1 MSKRD
6 LEAPEDSIPLRLIV
20 FSMTLIC
27 VTSSCLFI
35 RTSWG
40 VSILTLALAIIG
52 SLVAYQHRNE
62 RASWMQI
69 IVLVG
74 MLAVGANALNEFLHP
89 MNTATDFWGPVVHFV
104 AGTFALHTFDLKSR
118 SDINLSALLGALILC
133 ALSPIVRG
141 IYFGAV
147 VFTYICLGCAMLYY
161 DCISRTQHNW
171 LTKPMLVAPVT
182 HTTGG
187 ERRRRPKGSTIAT
200 MALLPL
206 TALIVFMAVPRSDSF
221 IDVVV
226 SSFKSF
232 NLNGLLRLFPFLN
245 PQNNQGPKKNP
256 YDPKQVKTVNLPPKN
271 LKAEPAKNKD
281 KDKPN
286 AVKKEEQAKK
296 EAEKKAKAKK
306 DAEKKKN
313 EKKDEPK
320 KEHEPKKEA
329 DKKPEDKKDE
339 EKKPED
345 VKPPV
350 SKPSLN
356 KSDKKDKKGK
366 KGKNE
371 KLDPKKVA
379 EQAKKDAAK
388 NAAKDA
394 AKAAAAAAK
403 KAAAKRAALAA
414 PLSAAAASK
423 LLADQFNNIFPDTLR
438 LDRIHSEQLSQVLL
452 FKVTSTR
459 LFFPRLNAFDNF
471 DGSMWSRSKDNINSK
486 IVEVKSDAG
495 PNDKPVLKDNV
506 ERDANGNPVKELSA
520 EQEADLEIARDK
532 FFKDAQEEWG
542 FGADQSVHYL
552 ISKSEKSTY
561 DLRSAQ
567 AFHVPKKVPFVDLTQ
582 SYELLV
588 DIGKNVPNC
597 WIPQSLGYTGSTA
610 VVDDYGGVSFPENM
624 KKGTTYKM
632 TSSWPV
638 NDLGAMRGA
647 APITA
652 DEEVKLRDKLANYL
666 QVPEGIDPQ
675 VKQFG
680 DTAIGGT
687 GNWFVQAEKI
697 CQAVRKN
704 SILSNDDL
712 DAVAPPEKEAGEGAV
727 GSAGAPGAG
736 EAGAPAPEGKTE
748 GGSQT
753 KPADAP
759 ESAENSEGA
768 ENSES
773 TENTEST
780 ASTENTESTDSE
792 GINPN
797 DKIADFLFGRKL
809 GDSTRFA
816 SAFAVLCRQQ
826 GLPARV
832 VVGFQPGTFN
842 KISGTYEISGADA
855 FTWAEVYVPEYGWI
869 AFDATPDGVFPD
881 QKRDEGYN
889 FAAIIKAIEEQLG
902 LNEGE
907 GLTPKK
913 IFAILTLLVSCVF
926 MTAAIVYGIILLRRW
941 LKKRQAQASW
951 KGQEW
956 PVYKA
961 LMKELKRIRI
971 EREVTESQRQFVA
984 RVADITKER
993 AQRGASVSEELPG
1006 ALGDFFEVYDAM
1018 HFGNREAVSELKE
1031 RAARVR
1037 ILIKATKL
1045 NGSDKMSSE
1054 KAGSGEMNETRSR
1067 GKSKN
1072 KSDAGPSA
1080 ADSAI
1085 RSRGPRK

>member
-27 VTSSCLFI
+27 ISSSCLFI

-40 VSILTLALAIIG
+40 VSILTLALAVIG

-62 RASWMQI
+62 RAGWMQI
-69 IVLVG
+69 VVLVG

-147 VFTYICLGCAMLYY
+147 VFTYICLGCAMLYF
-161 DCISRTQHNW
+161 DCMSRTQHNW
-171 LTKPMLVAPVT
+171 LSKPMLVAPVT
-182 HTTGG
+182 HTAGG

-206 TALIVFMAVPRSDSF
+206 CALIVFMAVPRSDSF

-245 PQNNQGPKKNP
+245 PQANQGPKKNP

-271 LKAEPAKNKD
+271 LKAEAAQNKD
-281 KDKPN
+281 KNKPN
-286 AVKKEEQAKK
+286 AVKVDKLKEKEKEKKLKEEQAKK

-306 DAEKKKN
+306 DN
-313 EKKDEPK
+313 PK
-320 KEHEPKKEA
+320 
-329 DKKPEDKKDE
+329 KKDE

-345 VKPPV
+345 KKPEEKKQEDAKSPIA
-350 SKPSLN
+350 KPG
-356 KSDKKDKKGK
+356 KDKKDAKGK
-366 KGKNE
+366 KGKKE
-371 KLDPKKVA
+371 KLDPKKVL

-403 KAAAKRAALAA
+403 KAAAKRAALAK
-414 PLSAAAASK
+414 PLSSSEANK
-423 LLADQFNNIFPDTLR
+423 LLADQFGNIFPDSLK
-438 LDRIHSEQLSQVLL
+438 LDRVHSEQLSQLLL

-459 LFFPRLNAFDNF
+459 LFFPRLTAFDSF
-471 DGSMWSRSKDNINSK
+471 DGSMWSHSKDNINSK

-495 PNDKPVLKDNV
+495 PNDKPVLKDSI

-561 DLRSAQ
+561 DLRAAQ

-582 SYELLV
+582 TYELLV

-610 VVDDYGGVSFPENM
+610 MVDDYGGVSFPENM

-647 APITA
+647 APITP
-652 DEEVKLRDKLANYL
+652 EEEAKLREKLGNYL
-666 QVPEGIDPQ
+666 QVPEGLAPEI
-675 VKQFG
+675 KTFG

-704 SILSNDDL
+704 SIMSNDDL
-712 DAVAPPEKEAGEGAV
+712 DAVAPEAVSPEAQSAEAPVVPESPEAPASPEEKAEGEGEEVKAD
-727 GSAGAPGAG
+727 GS
-736 EAGAPAPEGKTE
+736 
-748 GGSQT
+748 
-753 KPADAP
+753 P
-759 ESAENSEGA
+759 ESEAKS
-768 ENSES
+768 SS
-773 TENTEST
+773 
-780 ASTENTESTDSE
+780 
-792 GINPN
+792 
-797 DKIADFLFGRKL
+797 DKISDFLFGRKM
-809 GDSTRFA
+809 GDSTRFS

-832 VVGFQPGTFN
+832 VAGFQPGTFN

-855 FTWAEVYVPEYGWI
+855 FTWAEVYIPEYGWI

-913 IFAILTLLVSCVF
+913 IFAIVTLLVSCIF
-926 MTAAIVYGIILLRRW
+926 MIIAIVYGIILFKRW
-941 LKKRQAQASW
+941 LKKRRSQANW

-961 LMKELKRIRI
+961 LMKELKKIRI
-971 EREVTESQRQFVA
+971 EREVTESEKQFVS
-984 RVADITKER
+984 RVADLTKER
-993 AQRGASVSEELPG
+993 AQKGASVAEELPG

-1045 NGSDKMSSE
+1045 NGSDK
-1054 KAGSGEMNETRSR
+1054 AVNNETKETRVR
-1067 GKSKN
+1067 GKK
-1072 KSDAGPSA
+1072 DVGPSA
-1080 ADSAI
+1080 AESAV
-1085 RSRGPRK
+1085 RGRGPRK